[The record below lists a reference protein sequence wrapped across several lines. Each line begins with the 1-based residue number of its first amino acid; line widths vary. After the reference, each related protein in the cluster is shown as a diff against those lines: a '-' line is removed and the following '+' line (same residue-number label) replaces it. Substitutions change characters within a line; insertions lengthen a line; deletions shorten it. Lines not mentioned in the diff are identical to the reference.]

1 MNAADAFDIGS
12 FDEEDTKGIKVLG
25 FAWPLTP
32 EPSPG
37 GIHVASLPLLDPAP
51 AGCQLLGLR
60 LLTLQ
65 TSLGVAVGPGCSAW
79 GPVANGCPCPV
90 CMMKLLDSD
99 QELYRNFP
107 LTISERWQ
115 QEVAETVFD
124 TINAETDRLETR
136 KKTKNKQ
143 LGHEEGEGSQLPALE
158 MSNRVGFQKPTQSHG
173 QRAAA
178 PGFKVGQVQA
188 PLSPPVSLSRQ
199 TMPWARTASCM
210 ATWPR
215 WATPS

>member
-1 MNAADAFDIGS
+1 MPSTLA
-12 FDEEDTKGIKVLG
+12 
-25 FAWPLTP
+25 PLMRKTQKESRYWALPGRVP

-37 GIHVASLPLLDPAP
+37 HPHPFSAPVRPFGRPCQLWAPNVP
-51 AGCQLLGLR
+51 AG
-60 LLTLQ
+60 
-65 TSLGVAVGPGCSAW
+65 GPDHRALVPW
-79 GPVANGCPCPV
+79 GGHARGDGCPCLVPTAQ
-90 CMMKLLDSD
+90 LLDSD

-143 LGHEEGEGSQLPALE
+143 LGHEEGEGRWLPWVPTARFIDEKQAWGSGTQPRSLPE
-158 MSNRVGFQKPTQSHG
+158 SSRTRIPNRAG
-173 QRAAA
+173 
-178 PGFKVGQVQA
+178 
-188 PLSPPVSLSRQ
+188 PLPLLRQ
-199 TMPWARTASCM
+199 TTPWARTASCT
-210 ATWPR
+210 ATCPR